1 MERIAELFALGTSL
15 AEIFVRGTA
24 MYWFLF
30 LLFRFVVRRDM
41 GGVGLADLL
50 VVVLVADAAQNA
62 MAGDYYT
69 ITDGM
74 LLVAT
79 LIGWNLAIDWAAFHF
94 SAVERFVQPP
104 PLALIRNGR
113 ILHRNLR
120 QEYVTVDDL
129 KAKLRERGVDDVA
142 QVRKAFL
149 ESDGQVTV
157 IRMDGS

>member
-1 MERIAELFALGTSL
+1 MERIAELFALGTPL
-15 AEIFVRGTA
+15 TEILLRGTA

-30 LLFRFVVRRDM
+30 LVFRFVVRRDM

-62 MAGDYYT
+62 MAGDYRT

-79 LIGWNLAIDWAAFHF
+79 LVAWNVAIDWAAFH
-94 SAVERFVQPP
+94 SRTVARFVEPP

-129 KAKLRERGVDDVA
+129 KAKLREKGVDDVSR
-142 QVRKAFL
+142 VRKAYL
-149 ESDGQVTV
+149 ESDGAVSV
-157 IRMDGS
+157 IRMDDS